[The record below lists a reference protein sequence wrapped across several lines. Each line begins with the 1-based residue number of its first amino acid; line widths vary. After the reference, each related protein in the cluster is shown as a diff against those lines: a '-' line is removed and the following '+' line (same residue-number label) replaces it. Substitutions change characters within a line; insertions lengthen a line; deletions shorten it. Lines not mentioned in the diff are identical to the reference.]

1 MVLLIVR
8 IRVGSLELARAC
20 LPLVINKVVLHGPGK
35 GQRPGSRQAATRH
48 QARTVTRGGVGAP
61 GACIIVHDVM
71 LCLLIAMTII
81 SLLEMTPRLVTIDAM
96 LVLSQVLVASA
107 VAALVAIVAIGSVVA
122 IVLVIAAMTIVPVIT
137 VL

>member
-1 MVLLIVR
+1 
-8 IRVGSLELARAC
+8 
-20 LPLVINKVVLHGPGK
+20 LVFNVVVLHGPER
-35 GQRPGSRQAATRH
+35 GQRPGSRHGAMRD
-48 QARTVTRGGVGAP
+48 QARTVKRGGVGAL
-61 GACIIVHDVM
+61 GASIIVHDVM